1 MHCCCFMSSLEEEEE
16 EMMLTLCLTG
26 FSYAEAGKK
35 QYNDRRDFRG
45 TMGLK
50 REVVLADFEGPE
62 SYSGG
67 LKIRKA
73 PKTKI

>member
-1 MHCCCFMSSLEEEEE
+1 MIGEIS
-16 EMMLTLCLTG
+16 G
-26 FSYAEAGKK
+26 V
-35 QYNDRRDFRG
+35 QW
-45 TMGLK
+45 GLK